1 MAIFKIGLLAVAP
14 FLAMPLVTPQFE
26 PTCSVADHVMSS
38 DQSNQSNSIALAI
51 SNGSVI
57 YKTESGFPDFMSK
70 KSLPAR
76 PYPRAP
82 VKYLVALNQKIAAL

>member
-26 PTCSVADHVMSS
+26 PSCPVAVHVMSS
-38 DQSNQSNSIALAI
+38 DQSNSIALAT

>member
-38 DQSNQSNSIALAI
+38 DQSNSIALAT

-57 YKTESGFPDFMSK
+57 YKTESGFPAFMSK

>member
-14 FLAMPLVTPQFE
+14 FLAMPLVTPQFVA
-26 PTCSVADHVMSS
+26 PCSVADHVIAT
-38 DQSNQSNSIALAI
+38 DHWNSIALAT

-57 YKTESGFPDFMSK
+57 YKTENGFPDFMSK

-76 PYPRAP
+76 PNSPAP
-82 VKYLVALNQKIAAL
+82 VKYLIALNQKIAAL